1 MSSSVS
7 KKAQIVL
14 VEDNPADVILVR
26 EVLRSR
32 GLQVDLC
39 VMDTDDQAEEF
50 LSALANEDNPCPVLV
65 LLDLNLPKL
74 RSEEFLRQLRASC
87 AHVDIVIVSSSDN
100 PADREFARVLG
111 VDTFFQ
117 KPTDLEEFLK
127 LGDVVAAHV
136 ASYASDQSK

>member
-1 MSSSVS
+1 MEGDQVQS
-7 KKAQIVL
+7 
-14 VEDNPADVILVR
+14 
-26 EVLRSR
+26 
-32 GLQVDLC
+32 LQVHPNILEG
-39 VMDTDDQAEEF
+39 Q
-50 LSALANEDNPCPVLV
+50 
-65 LLDLNLPKL
+65 LLDLNLPEL
-74 RSEEFLRQLRASC
+74 HSEEFLRQLRASC
-87 AHVDIVIVSSSDN
+87 AHVDVVVVSSSDN